1 MLNPLQAP
9 LSVRG
14 VFHQE
19 YVELHAKVAQLQGQG
34 RVLVIRGDGG
44 EAEVSADKR
53 IPMVDIID
61 NVIHEI
67 ITESVGFVRP
77 IAEDL
82 SVDTVAQ
89 RLLAVLN
96 GQYDSENYGKI
107 TVDRTLYAIIN
118 CTKQYYSK

>member
-1 MLNPLQAP
+1 MLNPLNAP

-19 YVELHAKVAQLQGQG
+19 YVDLHAKVAQLQGQG

-53 IPMVDIID
+53 IPIVDIRHG
-61 NVIHEI
+61 V
-67 ITESVGFVRP
+67 ITETASAAIEGITRP

-82 SVDTVAQ
+82 SVEAVAQ

-96 GQYDSENYGKI
+96 GQTEGEDYGIVTIRQTKE
-107 TVDRTLYAIIN
+107 AIWATN
-118 CTKQYYSK
+118 AH